1 MALGFGWALSA
12 EIDVRIGRGGEAET
26 QGGGP
31 CEGGG
36 ALLQPQERLGLPGTS
51 RSWEEVRRGPDPRK
65 DQLR

>member
-1 MALGFGWALSA
+1 MKA
-12 EIDVRIGRGGEAET
+12 EE
-26 QGGGP
+26 
-31 CEGGG
+31 